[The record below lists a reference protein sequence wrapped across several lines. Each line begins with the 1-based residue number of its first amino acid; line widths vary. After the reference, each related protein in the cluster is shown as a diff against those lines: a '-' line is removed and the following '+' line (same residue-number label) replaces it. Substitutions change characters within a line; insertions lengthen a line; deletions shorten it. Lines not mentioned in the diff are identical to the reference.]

1 MEIVWSSSAA
11 ALWMC
16 VVIAVAAASIS
27 YTITMTE
34 LFAPVRAWTQKLGH
48 MIGYLFTC
56 FYCMSHWVVIAAVL
70 IYQPRLIQSGSLVCD
85 LIVSTF
91 FTITISAL
99 ACGLLFRVF
108 LTAMAMKLK
117 QKEMAEAMSK

>member
-1 MEIVWSSSAA
+1 MEIVWSNSAA

-117 QKEMAEAMSK
+117 QKEMAKAMSK

>member
-1 MEIVWSSSAA
+1 MQFFWGSSAA
-11 ALWMC
+11 ALWTC

-34 LFAPVRAWTQKLGH
+34 LFAPVRAWAQKLGH
-48 MIGYLFTC
+48 MVGYLFTC
-56 FYCMSHWVVIAAVL
+56 FYCMSHWAVIAAIL

-85 LIVSTF
+85 LIVSAF
-91 FTITISAL
+91 FTITITSL
-99 ACGLLFRVF
+99 VCGLMFRVF

-117 QKEMAEAMSK
+117 QKEMVEAASK

>member
-1 MEIVWSSSAA
+1 MEIVWSNSAG

-48 MIGYLFTC
+48 MMGYLFTC

-70 IYQPRLIQSGSLVCD
+70 IYQPRLIKSGSLVCD

-99 ACGLLFRVF
+99 VCGLLFRVF

-117 QKEMAEAMSK
+117 QKEMAEVMSK

>member
-1 MEIVWSSSAA
+1 MGMAWSNSGA
-11 ALWMC
+11 ALWVC
-16 VVIAVAAASIS
+16 LVIAVAAASIS

-34 LFAPVRAWTQKLGH
+34 LFAPLRAWSQKLGH

-70 IYQPRLIQSGSLVCD
+70 IYQPRLIQSEFLVVD

-91 FTITISAL
+91 FTITLSAMV
-99 ACGLLFRVF
+99 CGVLFKVF
-108 LTAMAMKLK
+108 LTAMTMKLK
-117 QKEMAEAMSK
+117 KKEVTEALSK

>member
-1 MEIVWSSSAA
+1 MEIVWSNSAA

>member
-1 MEIVWSSSAA
+1 MDIVWSNSAS
-11 ALWMC
+11 ALWAC
-16 VVIAVAAASIS
+16 FVIAVAAASIS

-34 LFAPVRAWTQKLGH
+34 LFAPVRSWSQKLGH

-70 IYQPRLIQSGSLVCD
+70 IYRPRLIQSDLLGVD
-85 LIVSTF
+85 LIVSIF
-91 FTITISAL
+91 FTITMAAL
-99 ACGLLFRVF
+99 VCGLLFRVF

>member
-1 MEIVWSSSAA
+1 MEIVWSNSAA

-16 VVIAVAAASIS
+16 MVIAVAAASIS

>member
-1 MEIVWSSSAA
+1 MAWSNSGA
-11 ALWMC
+11 ALWVC
-16 VVIAVAAASIS
+16 LVIAVAAASIS

-34 LFAPVRAWTQKLGH
+34 LFAPLRAWSQKLGH

-70 IYQPRLIQSGSLVCD
+70 IYQPRLIQSEFLVVD

-91 FTITISAL
+91 FTITLSAMV
-99 ACGLLFRVF
+99 CGVLFKVF
-108 LTAMAMKLK
+108 LTAMTMKLK
-117 QKEMAEAMSK
+117 KKEVTEALSK

>member
-1 MEIVWSSSAA
+1 MNIVWSNSAS
-11 ALWMC
+11 ALWAC
-16 VVIAVAAASIS
+16 LVIAVAAASIS

-34 LFAPVRAWTQKLGH
+34 LFAPVRSWSQKLGH

-70 IYQPRLIQSGSLVCD
+70 IYRPRLIQSDLLSVD
-85 LIVSTF
+85 LIVSVF
-91 FTITISAL
+91 FTITVAAL
-99 ACGLLFRVF
+99 VCGLLFRVF

>member
-1 MEIVWSSSAA
+1 
-11 ALWMC
+11 
-16 VVIAVAAASIS
+16 
-27 YTITMTE
+27 
-34 LFAPVRAWTQKLGH
+34 

>member
-1 MEIVWSSSAA
+1 MEIVWSNSAA

-16 VVIAVAAASIS
+16 AVIAVAAASIS

>member
-1 MEIVWSSSAA
+1 MDIVWSNSAS
-11 ALWMC
+11 ALWVC
-16 VVIAVAAASIS
+16 VVIAIAAASIS

-34 LFAPVRAWTQKLGH
+34 LFAPVRSWSQKLGH

-70 IYQPRLIQSGSLVCD
+70 IYRPRLIQSDLPSAD
-85 LIVSTF
+85 LIVSIF
-91 FTITISAL
+91 FTITLAAL
-99 ACGLLFRVF
+99 VCGLLFRVF

>member
-1 MEIVWSSSAA
+1 MNIILSNSAS
-11 ALWMC
+11 ALWEC
-16 VVIAVAAASIS
+16 LVIAIAAASIS

-34 LFAPVRAWTQKLGH
+34 LFAPVRSWSQKLGH

-70 IYQPRLIQSGSLVCD
+70 IYRPRLIQSDLLSVD
-85 LIVSTF
+85 LIVSIF
-91 FTITISAL
+91 FTITVAAF

-117 QKEMAEAMSK
+117 QKEMTEAMSK

>member
-1 MEIVWSSSAA
+1 MNIVWSNSAS
-11 ALWMC
+11 ALWAC
-16 VVIAVAAASIS
+16 LVIAVAAASIS

-34 LFAPVRAWTQKLGH
+34 LFAPVRSWSQKLGH

-70 IYQPRLIQSGSLVCD
+70 IYRPRLIQSDLLTAD
-85 LIVSTF
+85 LIVSIF
-91 FTITISAL
+91 FTITLAAL
-99 ACGLLFRVF
+99 VCGLLFRVF

>member
-1 MEIVWSSSAA
+1 MDIVWSNSAS
-11 ALWMC
+11 ALWAC
-16 VVIAVAAASIS
+16 LVIAVAAASIS

-34 LFAPVRAWTQKLGH
+34 LFAPVRSWSQKLGH

-70 IYQPRLIQSGSLVCD
+70 IYRPRLIQSDLLSVD
-85 LIVSTF
+85 LIVSVF
-91 FTITISAL
+91 FTITLAAL
-99 ACGLLFRVF
+99 VCGLLFRVF

-117 QKEMAEAMSK
+117 QKEMAEVMSK